1 MAERW
6 NTENFEEKVLKETR
20 PVLVD
25 FYSDS
30 CVPCKR
36 MSPVVAELEEEFAGA
51 VAVGKVNIAYDTE
64 LTERYE
70 VSSAPTFLV
79 FKNGEIA
86 ARAVG
91 AQKKADLKALLEQHL

>member
-6 NTENFEEKVLKETR
+6 NAENFEEKVLKETK

-51 VAVGKVNIAYDTE
+51 AVVGKVNIAYDTE

-70 VSSAPTFLV
+70 VASAPTFII
-79 FKNGEIA
+79 FKNGEPVE
-86 ARAVG
+86 RAIG
-91 AQKKADLKALLEQHL
+91 AQKKADLKALIEQHL